1 MTFAKLKWL
10 LVNVIGWIPVPVW
23 ERDPKRSEVFQ

>member
-1 MTFAKLKWL
+1 MTFAKLKWF
-10 LVNVIGWIPVPVW
+10 LVSMIGWIPVPVW